1 MTRRRLVKLVSVVQ
15 HPQFVKLCRGLR
27 HRHDCIGVT
36 IDNRKDEIFHHG
48 QKPVKLLKHG
58 MAWLLSAEHANDL
71 SQNCNCI
78 SFFST
83 NMTSQQASKPG
94 LASR

>member
-15 HPQFVKLCRGLR
+15 HPQVVKLCRGFR

-48 QKPVKLLKHG
+48 QKPVKLFEHG
-58 MAWLLSAEHANDL
+58 YFQLSMPIV
-71 SQNCNCI
+71 CPKTVI
-78 SFFST
+78 
-83 NMTSQQASKPG
+83 AS
-94 LASR
+94 ASSPQT